1 MSIEYRLLN
10 TNVTNIDTIDELIK
24 LDNYNNIIWL
34 KIKNI
39 TFYTPFFFPTNLQL
53 IYINDCKNIKYLER
67 LPKSITFIEIINC
80 TMTNV
85 NNLFSKDMNYVET
98 INLSKNRIV
107 EIPKNLPESLISL
120 DLSENDIDILPLNI
134 CFPKNIKNINLSYNK
149 LQDLPEWF
157 LELNAETY
165 VSLMPNKFWFNLY
178 TNISLNKT
186 IQDYH
191 IQIANRFFDIS
202 LGRKLV
208 NTRNINRINLNN
220 RRTTFEQGQNV
231 HNSDIQD
238 SFSKSIANIMK
249 NTSPRIPKYLDK
261 IWWYYIFDGFNIAYN
276 LSFIYHIR
284 INCND
289 PTVVSRNGVTYGEL
303 LERIW
308 AISEIHEHKIEMRK
322 VLRQEITS
330 GIDVCF
336 TGRVTRLV
344 NSLTGFIEEVQV
356 GISENEQISNVV
368 ITLMKKYENDPDIDI
383 RAKVKEAL
391 DELKISE
398 EKQKDWLNAL

>member
-1 MSIEYRLLN
+1 
-10 TNVTNIDTIDELIK
+10 
-24 LDNYNNIIWL
+24 
-34 KIKNI
+34 
-39 TFYTPFFFPTNLQL
+39 
-53 IYINDCKNIKYLER
+53 
-67 LPKSITFIEIINC
+67 
-80 TMTNV
+80 
-85 NNLFSKDMNYVET
+85 
-98 INLSKNRIV
+98 
-107 EIPKNLPESLISL
+107 
-120 DLSENDIDILPLNI
+120 
-134 CFPKNIKNINLSYNK
+134 
-149 LQDLPEWF
+149 
-157 LELNAETY
+157 
-165 VSLMPNKFWFNLY
+165 MPNKFWFNSY

-289 PTVVSRNGVTYGEL
+289 PTVVSRNGVTYDEL

-308 AISEIHEHKIEMRK
+308 
-322 VLRQEITS
+322 Q
-330 GIDVCF
+330 F
-336 TGRVTRLV
+336 
-344 NSLTGFIEEVQV
+344 
-356 GISENEQISNVV
+356 
-368 ITLMKKYENDPDIDI
+368 
-383 RAKVKEAL
+383 
-391 DELKISE
+391 
-398 EKQKDWLNAL
+398 QKFMNTK